1 MNPRKSLMAQFL
13 LGGLILI
20 LCVATLVVSQRHA
33 STLQMELVNWQ
44 SLANTLEVD
53 VLNLQ
58 QQAQHY
64 KLNAPRDFE
73 SYNRDVAVF
82 YQQFQQQL
90 TTISETY
97 DRMYISVSEMEKSWL
112 GMWVLSG
119 DTPMLNAIENQTNW
133 GQFWNTFIGNLN
145 EQIGDVNEPRLEWA
159 ADHILATQE
168 NVAERL
174 ATLKSKVEIAGQW
187 FSQTYQS
194 LSWVFS
200 FIVMG
205 IIVAILSAFALVV
218 IRPIVSTTK
227 VCQAVAAGDYG
238 RKVAL
243 NGTGETKQL
252 QEAFNELSSRSKLL
266 MDLIGDINK
275 PSSVPSKLKS
285 IYDSGKD
292 ALNCSWIGLMAF
304 DDDRANL
311 HSSVPAALDK
321 NFKHRH
327 VTLNKSFG
335 RDLLKAV
342 ETKWLDL
349 PELRQLSMKRHDER
363 FLRELHK
370 NTMARHIVGYSFKCP
385 KHNEFIL
392 MFACN
397 LPEGFSQQQI
407 ELIKTLAAT
416 MADGI
421 IAGLDYVDHK
431 QAA

>member
-33 STLQMELVNWQ
+33 SGLQMELVNWQ

-73 SYNRDVAVF
+73 SYNRDVTVF
-82 YQQFQQQL
+82 YQQFLQQL
-90 TTISETY
+90 STISETY
-97 DRMYISVSEMEKSWL
+97 DRMSLSLKEMENSWL

-119 DTPMLNAIENQTNW
+119 DNPMQSAMDKQSSW
-133 GQFWNTFIGNLN
+133 GEFWNTFIGNLN

-168 NVAERL
+168 NVSERL
-174 ATLKSKVEIAGQW
+174 ATLKGDVEAAGQW
-187 FSQTYQS
+187 FNQTYQS

-200 FIVMG
+200 LIVMA
-205 IIVAILSAFALVV
+205 IVAAILTAFALVV

-238 RKVAL
+238 RKVTL

-252 QEAFNELSSRSKLL
+252 QEAFNDLSSRSKLL

-275 PSSVPSKLKS
+275 PSSVPSKLKNM
-285 IYDSGKD
+285 YDSGKD

-304 DDDRANL
+304 DNDRANL
-311 HSSVPAALDK
+311 HSSVPAALDN
-321 NFKHRH
+321 NFKYRH
-327 VTLNKSFG
+327 VSLNKSFG
-335 RDLLKAV
+335 RDLLQAV

-370 NTMARHIVGYSFKCP
+370 NTMAHHIVGYSFKCP

-397 LPEGFSQQQI
+397 LAEGFNKQQI
-407 ELIKTLAAT
+407 DLIKTLSST

-421 IAGLDYVDHK
+421 ISGLDYVDDK
-431 QAA
+431 RAA

>member
-1 MNPRKSLMAQFL
+1 MNPRNSLNAQFV

-20 LCVATLVVSQRHA
+20 LCVAALVWSQRQA
-33 STLQMELVNWQ
+33 SLVQMELVNWQ
-44 SLANTLEVD
+44 SLANTLETD
-53 VLNLQ
+53 VMNLH

-64 KLNAPRDFE
+64 KTNAPRDFE

-82 YQQFQQQL
+82 YQQFQLQL
-90 TTISETY
+90 TTISETF
-97 DRMYISVSEMEKSWL
+97 DRMYIAANEIGQSWL
-112 GMWVLSG
+112 SPWILADES
-119 DTPMLNAIENQTNW
+119 PMQDALDKQLGW
-133 GQFWNTFIGNLN
+133 SQFWNTFLTNLN
-145 EQIGDVNEPRLEWA
+145 AEIGDVNEPRLEWG
-159 ADHILATQE
+159 ADHILATQD
-168 NVAERL
+168 NVEQRL
-174 ATLKSKVEIAGQW
+174 LALKQSVEVAGQW
-187 FSQTYQS
+187 FNQTYQS
-194 LSWVFS
+194 LSWMFS
-200 FIVMG
+200 VAVMAL
-205 IIVAILSAFALVV
+205 IILVLAFFALFI

-227 VCQAVAAGDYG
+227 VCQAVAAGEYG
-238 RKVAL
+238 KKVAI
-243 NGTGETKQL
+243 NGTGETRQL

-266 MDLIGDINK
+266 MDLVGDINK
-275 PSSVPSKLKS
+275 PSSIPSKLQT

-304 DDDRANL
+304 GDDRANL
-311 HSSVPAALDK
+311 HSSVPVALDK

-335 RDLLKAV
+335 RDLLNAV

-349 PELRQLSMKRHDER
+349 PNLRQLSMKRHDER

-385 KHNEFIL
+385 KHIEFIL

-397 LPEGFSQQQI
+397 LEEGFTPQQI
-407 ELIKTLAAT
+407 DLIKTLATT

-421 IAGLDYVDHK
+421 IAGLDYVDDQ